1 MVVRGGGAA
10 WSYTLNE
17 PSQQI
22 VAARLRLGYPAA
34 ATVYCV
40 AARSDLARGQG
51 PRDKVGIF
59 RGRGIL
65 GPAEACPPAP

>member
-10 WSYTLNE
+10 WTYTLDE
-17 PSQQI
+17 PAQQV

-40 AARSDLARGQG
+40 AARSDLIRGRSDG
-51 PRDKVGIF
+51 PGRF
-59 RGRGIL
+59 RGRGIV
-65 GPAEACPPAP
+65 GTADDCPALP